1 MKKEG
6 KGIALAAKRQG
17 TGLAFAHRQPGHTC
31 ARRRVRP
38 YRSPRSGPPLTWR
51 EIEASPLS
59 EERLRVMGQHHSHHL
74 APEEVERLRAKYGDK
89 VDAVLSEVRVCV
101 CACIC
106 KGMRLD

>member
-1 MKKEG
+1 
-6 KGIALAAKRQG
+6 
-17 TGLAFAHRQPGHTC
+17 
-31 ARRRVRP
+31 
-38 YRSPRSGPPLTWR
+38 
-51 EIEASPLS
+51 
-59 EERLRVMGQHHSHHL
+59 MGQHHSHHL